1 MSLANDARVNT
12 IINRV
17 KNLITKPE
25 AEWDVIAGESA
36 TIQGLYKNYAMIL
49 AAIPAAVGFLVIVM
63 RAPSAIGHALL
74 TLIAG
79 YILALL
85 GIAVLAFIVDFLAPK
100 FKGTSNQISA
110 FKLAIYAATPAWAAG
125 LFLIIPVIG
134 AVLMLVGVVYSLYL
148 FFLGVPKL
156 MKCPKD
162 QAVIF
167 TVVALVVNVV
177 VQVCLRALV

>member
-1 MSLANDARVNT
+1 MSLANDPRVSSIT
-12 IINRV
+12 NRV

-49 AAIPAAVGFLVIVM
+49 AAIPAVIGFLAIVV
-63 RAPSAIGHALL
+63 RVPSAAGHALL
-74 TLIAG
+74 AMIAG

-100 FKGTSNQISA
+100 FKGTASQISA
-110 FKLAIYAATPAWAAG
+110 FKLAIYSATPAWVAG
-125 LFLIIPVIG
+125 LFLIIPIVG
-134 AVLMLVGVVYSLYL
+134 GVLMLVGVVYSLYL

-167 TVVALVVNVV
+167 TIVALVVNVM
-177 VQVCLRALV
+177 VQACLHALV